1 MNRYFTKEDIER
13 AYKHMKRSSISLV
26 ITEMQIKPTK
36 HYHYTAIKWLNKRKE
51 VRKEGR
57 KEREKGSKE
66 SK

>member
-1 MNRYFTKEDIER
+1 
-13 AYKHMKRSSISLV
+13 
-26 ITEMQIKPTK
+26 MQIKPTK